1 MKNRAVT
8 SVYYTNDY
16 INGCSTSFLVHQTL
30 HESFLKLSTLFQVVT
45 WYRRDEVRSY
55 RTEIYQ
61 NSQNK
66 IRNYYMRVNDFLMI
80 LQTMATPLY

>member
-1 MKNRAVT
+1 MKSRAVT
-8 SVYYTNDY
+8 SVHYTNDY
-16 INGCSTSFLVHQTL
+16 INGSSTSSLVHQTL
-30 HESFLKLSTLFQVVT
+30 HENFPKLSTLFQVVA

-66 IRNYYMRVNDFLMI
+66 IRNYMRVNDFLMI